1 MKLLRIICLS
11 LLVLG
16 VQPAFA
22 ADSLLPTE
30 TMNYIGYG
38 AILFACIVILV
49 AMLMVLKAFRVL
61 TRLVLGPEAVTD
73 RKAEREA
80 QKAERKAARADRLN
94 KLLSLKPM
102 SEEHTI
108 ILQDEYDG
116 IRELD
121 NPTPAWFMYLFY
133 GTIIFAVC
141 YLLIYHVFNAAP
153 LQYEE
158 YKIEMAQ
165 AAKEKAAFLA
175 KSADNVDENTVKLTT
190 TPEVLASGQAIF
202 SQRCAPC
209 HGDHAQG
216 VVGPNLTDDYWLH
229 GNKINDIF
237 KTIKYGV
244 QSKGM
249 PTWESQ
255 LTPKQISDVA
265 NYIKSLHGSNP
276 ANPKEPQGAKMV
288 DDGSSD
294 KPANK
299 PAKVAMLA
307 K

>member
-1 MKLLRIICLS
+1 MKLLRLILLS

-16 VQPAFA
+16 VQPAMA
-22 ADSLLPTE
+22 SDSLVPPD

-38 AILFACIVILV
+38 AIIITCFVILI
-49 AMLMVLKAFRVL
+49 ALLMVLKAFKVL
-61 TRLVLGPEAVTD
+61 TRLVLGPEAVKD
-73 RKAEREA
+73 KKAEREA
-80 QKAERKAARADRLN
+80 LRAQRKAARAERLN

-102 SEEHTI
+102 SEEHTLV
-108 ILQDEYDG
+108 LQDEYDG
-116 IRELD
+116 IRELN

-133 GTIIFAVC
+133 GTIIFAAS
-141 YLLIYHVFNAAP
+141 YLLIYHVFKAAP
-153 LQYEE
+153 LQYDE
-158 YKIEMAQ
+158 YKNEMAV

-175 KSADNVDENTVKLTT
+175 KSADKVDENTVKLSTE
-190 TPEVLASGQAIF
+190 PAVLSAGQATF
-202 SQRCAPC
+202 TSRCAAC
-209 HGDHAQG
+209 HGDKGQG

-229 GNKINDIF
+229 GNKINEIF

-244 QSKGM
+244 QAKGM

-265 NYIKSLHGSNP
+265 NYVKSLRGSNP
-276 ANPKEPQGAKMV
+276 ANPKEPQGTKMT

-294 KPANK
+294 KTNGKA
-299 PAKVAMLA
+299 AKVAMLS